1 MTAINFM
8 PFLNSSTL
16 GALNDVARSFKPL
29 SISDHVQSVL
39 SCLSLNL
46 DNENIHAFMTKFS
59 DFSINFLAMQV
70 SDNAESWMGGRGSL
84 VPQWEALKVA
94 YSHLPNKSIELQD
107 AWVGFSQQ
115 VSKHTLIQTFNSE
128 K

>member
-1 MTAINFM
+1 MTAINFV
-8 PFLNSSTL
+8 PFLRSSTL
-16 GALNDVARSFKPL
+16 SAVDDVPPSSKPL

-39 SCLSLNL
+39 FCLSLNL
-46 DNENIHAFMTKFS
+46 DNENTHAFMTKFS

-70 SDNAESWMGGRGSL
+70 SDDAESWTGGRESL
-84 VPQWEALKVA
+84 LPQWEALKVA

-115 VSKHTLIQTFNSE
+115 MSKHTLIQIFNSE